1 MINRDPIWD
10 LFHTLR
16 KFAHINVLAA
26 KPNVCGVKR
35 YEFALNVIVI
45 VNAENLFSLVTTQI
59 MQIYFCFKISIGLRE
74 TLLFVKQC
82 ESIYLILNERK

>member
-1 MINRDPIWD
+1 M
-10 LFHTLR
+10 
-16 KFAHINVLAA
+16 
-26 KPNVCGVKR
+26 CGVKR

-45 VNAENLFSLVTTQI
+45 VNAGNLFSLVTTQI